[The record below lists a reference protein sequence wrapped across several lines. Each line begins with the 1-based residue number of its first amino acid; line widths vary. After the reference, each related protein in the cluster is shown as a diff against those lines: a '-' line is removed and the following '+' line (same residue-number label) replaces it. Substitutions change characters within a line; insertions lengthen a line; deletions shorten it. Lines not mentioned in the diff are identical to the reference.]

1 MSSLRDVINL
11 QKRQLDRY
19 NELKKDVLKKITN
32 KISHLAKHNELRC
45 IYTVPR
51 YIFGF
56 STYKVE
62 DLASFLFLHLKK
74 EGFCVVLLSNDKIF
88 ISWDIKDMTAN
99 NKRKSKV
106 KYDLSTIKP
115 LINLKAFTN

>member
-1 MSSLRDVINL
+1 MSSLKDVINL

-62 DLASFLFLHLKK
+62 DITSFLFLHTIP
-74 EGFCVVLLSNDKIF
+74 LSSMSLVRMSNRRFSYSILQIYNF
-88 ISWDIKDMTAN
+88 I
-99 NKRKSKV
+99 
-106 KYDLSTIKP
+106 
-115 LINLKAFTN
+115 

>member
-1 MSSLRDVINL
+1 MHSLKDVINL

-19 NELKKDVLKKITN
+19 NELKKDILKKITN

-51 YIFGF
+51 YSFGF

-62 DLASFLFLHLKK
+62 DITSFLFLHLKK

-88 ISWDIKDMTAN
+88 ISWDIKDITN
-99 NKRKSKV
+99 INTQKKKNRQ
-106 KYDLSTIKP
+106 DLSNIKP
-115 LINLKAFTN
+115 LLNINK

>member
-1 MSSLRDVINL
+1 MSSLKDVINL

-45 IYTVPR
+45 IYIVPR
-51 YIFGF
+51 YVFGF

-62 DLASFLFLHLKK
+62 DITSFLFLHLKK
-74 EGFCVVLLSNDKIF
+74 EGFCVVLLSDDKLF
-88 ISWDIKDMTAN
+88 ISWDIKDITAIN
-99 NKRKSKV
+99 DKRKKIS
-106 KYDLSTIKP
+106 YDLSTIKP
-115 LINLKAFTN
+115 LINLKTLKN